1 MTDVAVIWTEEGKNT
16 GKKPKQ
22 GEGMSCPMVLEA
34 FACLQIII
42 LCLQRAVSTVQE
54 P

>member
-1 MTDVAVIWTEEGKNT
+1 MTDVAVIWTEDGKT
-16 GKKPKQ
+16 QTKKKL
-22 GEGMSCPMVLEA
+22 GEGMSCSMVLET
-34 FACLQIII
+34 FACLQIIT